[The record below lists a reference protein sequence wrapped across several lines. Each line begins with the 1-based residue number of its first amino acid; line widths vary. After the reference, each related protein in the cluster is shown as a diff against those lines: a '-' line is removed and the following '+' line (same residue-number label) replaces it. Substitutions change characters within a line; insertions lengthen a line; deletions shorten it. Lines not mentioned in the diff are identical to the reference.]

1 MQKLMTADFALH
13 AKNRPKIGKPRR
25 WELQWV
31 SGNGK
36 FD

>member
-1 MQKLMTADFALH
+1 MQKLMTADFAL
-13 AKNRPKIGKPRR
+13 NRPKIGKPRR